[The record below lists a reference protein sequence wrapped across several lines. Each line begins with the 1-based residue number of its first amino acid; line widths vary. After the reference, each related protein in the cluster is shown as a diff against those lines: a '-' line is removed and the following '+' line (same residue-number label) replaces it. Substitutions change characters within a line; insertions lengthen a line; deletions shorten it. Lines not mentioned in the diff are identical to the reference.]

1 MATISRRA
9 LLATGGLIGAAGVG
23 IGAGFTASV
32 HHKVAAP
39 PPPPPAALTSALA
52 AQGQL
57 LAGYDAALADGPAV
71 LPALR
76 ADIAEHSQAIR
87 ALLEDYPGWRLAS
100 ESSAAAGV
108 DATGAAPGQ
117 PTPSQPSAA
126 PVAGTVAALITAS
139 KRLATSLAAA
149 AVDWPASDTRA
160 QQVAPVLGS
169 IAACLSSHVQVLS

>member
-9 LLATGGLIGAAGVG
+9 LLATGALLGAAGVG
-23 IGAGFTASV
+23 IGAGFTAPV

-39 PPPPPAALTSALA
+39 PPPPPAALTAALA
-52 AQGQL
+52 AQRQL

-76 ADIAEHSQAIR
+76 ADVVEHSQAIQ
-87 ALLEDYPGWRLAS
+87 ALLEDYPGWRLANDPS
-100 ESSAAAGV
+100 ATARAAEAES
-108 DATGAAPGQ
+108 APGR
-117 PTPSQPSAA
+117 PTPSQPAAA

-149 AVDWPASDTRA
+149 VVDWPASDTRA
-160 QQVAPVLGS
+160 QQVTPVLGS